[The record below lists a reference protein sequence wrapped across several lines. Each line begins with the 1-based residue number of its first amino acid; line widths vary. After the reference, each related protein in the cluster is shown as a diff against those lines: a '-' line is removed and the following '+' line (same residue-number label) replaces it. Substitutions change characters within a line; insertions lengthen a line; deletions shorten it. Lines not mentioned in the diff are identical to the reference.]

1 MRDPHATVSK
11 VLSTR
16 PLNISFTR
24 ALVGNKL
31 TEWLSLVARISNVEL
46 VEGSDYFRWRL
57 TNSGLFSVR
66 SLYLH
71 NMERQTPFRH
81 KKIWKMKIPLKIK
94 IFFWFLQRGVVLTK
108 DNLARNNWKE
118 SQKCICCNG
127 NETIQHIFL
136 DCPLT
141 KTIWRIIFFATSL
154 TQPRSINHMFGG
166 WLSNQNKRIRNLIWV
181 GVAAI
186 Y

>member
-1 MRDPHATVSK
+1 MLTTK
-11 VLSTR
+11 
-16 PLNISFTR
+16 PLNISFRR

-31 TEWLSLVARISNVEL
+31 TEWLSLVGRISNVEL

-57 TNSGLFSVR
+57 TNCGLFSVR
-66 SLYLH
+66 SLYLY
-71 NMERQTPFRH
+71 NMGTQTPFRH

-94 IFFWFLQRGVVLTK
+94 IC
-108 DNLARNNWKE
+108 LARKNWKG
-118 SQKCICCNG
+118 SQKCICFNG
-127 NETIQHIFL
+127 NETIQHLFL

-141 KTIWRIIFFATSL
+141 KTIWRIIFFATRL

-181 GVAAI
+181 GWLP
-186 Y
+186 YTG